1 MAERGRKGEG
11 RKGMTSILDHTVLDH
26 AREFHP
32 AEAMTEKHLRR
43 FCRTGRSSGNY
54 FSPVSVIHLD
64 NYDIRFH
71 RRGVFTAMFIVGPH
85 NHMGGRG
92 PRVSR
97 QKTAISEKGR
107 TRHGENGPT
116 RCGPGKSHTLVR
128 RSSFPFPNDVLR
140 FDRPILI
147 VAARVH
153 AAAQAGRRSAPRQA
167 TAEGRRRL
175 RLAGTAQRSVDRKR
189 QESIITSGYGF
200 FVL

>member
-1 MAERGRKGEG
+1 MRDEFAAGSGGEREKGE
-11 RKGMTSILDHTVLDH
+11 RECLRFWTTPCWT
-26 AREFHP
+26 AREASTP
-32 AEAMTEKHLRR
+32 SKPCREKHLRR
-43 FCRTGRSSGNY
+43 FGRTGRSSGNY

-153 AAAQAGRRSAPRQA
+153 AAAQAGRRRRHARQPRKGVGA
-167 TAEGRRRL
+167 A
-175 RLAGTAQRSVDRKR
+175 AG
-189 QESIITSGYGF
+189 GYCAAVGG
-200 FVL
+200 